1 MDTSPQMLI
10 ALAEKLEQLIRTPNK
25 LAEVLSTNDWA
36 VEILQEGL
44 DLYIG
49 MVRADIPASH
59 EVN

>member
-1 MDTSPQMLI
+1 MDTSPQTLI

-25 LAEVLSTNDWA
+25 LAEELQTSDWA

-49 MVRADIPASH
+49 MVRADIPASNS
-59 EVN
+59 VN